1 MTAIRGESLRGEERA
16 TSEKGFTLMEM
27 LVVLVIIGLISAVA
41 IPQVTRLL
49 ESAKHKAAGIQLET
63 VGQSL
68 GFYQLDVG
76 NYPSTKEG
84 LAVLWEAPDGND
96 LWNGPYVRDARQL
109 KDPWGR
115 DLIYRSPGEKGAF
128 DLLSYGA
135 DGAEGGSGD
144 DKDIRYSN

>member
-1 MTAIRGESLRGEERA
+1 
-16 TSEKGFTLMEM
+16 MEM

-41 IPQVTRLL
+41 IPQVGRLL
-49 ESAKHKAAGIQLET
+49 ESAKHKAGRIQLET
-63 VGQSL
+63 IGQSL

-76 NYPSTKEG
+76 SYPSTEEG
-84 LAVLWEAPDGND
+84 LAVLWEPPDGND

-115 DLIYRSPGEKGAF
+115 DLIYRSPGEKGVF

-135 DGAEGGSGD
+135 DGVEGGSGD